1 MEFNTMALVSCPE
14 CQKEVS
20 THALACPQCA
30 LPFPGKQARGVG
42 QAGTKLHACHD
53 CGFSVSKQAKTCPHC
68 GVTLEGEQREGEQRP
83 LTIKPNF
90 VEETWLCTHCGTPYT
105 RKVRQENVLVTD
117 HQVVVPPSKVGGSV
131 GRLLE
136 PAPHQ
141 ETVVPPSKAGGSV
154 GRLLEPASHQET
166 VVPPSNGGRS
176 VEKLL
181 EPVPHQEAVV
191 PRSNTGKSV
200 ERPLGPIPNQVKR
213 GNVSASSRRRSQLW
227 QDSSFGEEI
236 ESFLPR
242 RYPRSRKKSILL
254 GLLVFILIAAA
265 VVSGALWQLQGI
277 NPLEVLVY
285 WRM

>member
-1 MEFNTMALVSCPE
+1 MALVPCPE

-53 CGFSVSKQAKTCPHC
+53 CGFPVSKQAQTCPHC
-68 GVTLEGEQREGEQRP
+68 GVKLEGEQREGEQRTLP
-83 LTIKPNF
+83 TNQNF

-117 HQVVVPPSKVGGSV
+117 HQVVVPPSKAGGSV

-141 ETVVPPSKAGGSV
+141 ETVVPPSNTG
-154 GRLLEPASHQET
+154 Q
-166 VVPPSNGGRS
+166 S
-176 VEKLL
+176 VEKPL
-181 EPVPHQEAVV
+181 EPVPEVAPPSHAGQ
-191 PRSNTGKSV
+191 SV

-213 GNVSASSRRRSQLW
+213 GNVSASSRRRSHLW

>member
-1 MEFNTMALVSCPE
+1 M
-14 CQKEVS
+14 
-20 THALACPQCA
+20 
-30 LPFPGKQARGVG
+30 
-42 QAGTKLHACHD
+42 
-53 CGFSVSKQAKTCPHC
+53 
-68 GVTLEGEQREGEQRP
+68 
-83 LTIKPNF
+83 
-90 VEETWLCTHCGTPYT
+90 EETWLCTHCGTPYT

-136 PAPHQ
+136 PAPHQETVVPPSKAGGSVGRLLEPASHQETVVPPSNGGRSVEKLLEPVPHQ